1 MGVRQGCAENMGSRS
16 GKPVLKVE
24 DVAAFSKSSGLSE
37 DEVKD
42 TFENFISRHPNGKMK
57 PKDFGEIMSTALP
70 AKDARKMTQHAFR
83 IYDLNNDGYVDFA
96 EFMVVFFILAEG
108 DPKEVLTKI
117 FRLFDVNGD
126 GSISR
131 KELSRLV
138 KDMYGLLK
146 TDNPDIAAEDIIARD
161 AFEEMDKDND
171 GKITEA
177 EFLTACLGEAKL
189 SKMLSNKAMEIFME

>member
-1 MGVRQGCAENMGSRS
+1 MGSRN
-16 GKPVLKVE
+16 GKPVLKTE

-37 DEVKD
+37 EEVNE
-42 TFENFISRHPNGKMK
+42 TFENFISKHPNGKMK

-70 AKDARKMTQHAFR
+70 TKDANKMTKHAFR
-83 IYDLNNDGYVDFA
+83 IYDLNNDGFVDFS

-126 GSISR
+126 GSISK

-146 TDNPDIAAEDIIARD
+146 TDNPDIATEDNIAKA

-177 EFLTACLGEAKL
+177 EFLTACLGEEKF
-189 SKMLSNKAMEIFME
+189 SKMLSNKAMEIFMDEES

>member
-1 MGVRQGCAENMGSRS
+1 MGSRN

-108 DPKEVLTKI
+108 DPKEVLTKM

-131 KELSRLV
+131 EEMTRLV

-146 TDNPDIAAEDIIARD
+146 TENPEIATEEMIAK
-161 AFEEMDKDND
+161 AVFAEMDKDKD
-171 GKITEA
+171 GKITEE
-177 EFLTACLGEAKL
+177 EFVAACLGEEEFSKILSAKAL
-189 SKMLSNKAMEIFME
+189 DIFMEEEA

>member
-1 MGVRQGCAENMGSRS
+1 MGSRS
-16 GKPVLKVE
+16 GKPVLKTE
-24 DVAAFSKSSGLSE
+24 DLEAFSKSSGLSE
-37 DEVKD
+37 HEVKE
-42 TFENFISRHPNGKMK
+42 TFENFISKHPNGKMK

-70 AKDARKMTQHAFR
+70 TKDANKMTQHAFR
-83 IYDLNNDGYVDFA
+83 IYDLNNDGFVDFA

-108 DPKEVLTKI
+108 DPAEVLTKI

-146 TDNPDIAAEDIIARD
+146 TDNPLYLPDSNFNFNFKVYFRTNNTVTSNATNTIYRTYQLLTIFICIWL
-161 AFEEMDKDND
+161 KD
-171 GKITEA
+171 
-177 EFLTACLGEAKL
+177 
-189 SKMLSNKAMEIFME
+189 